1 MNTADMQPGDALD
14 NARELTAFLES
25 AFCAFFEADDGSW
38 PNRDGWGGL
47 FTITILLKDLLERAG
62 EKA

>member
-14 NARELTAFLES
+14 NARELSAFLEC
-25 AFCAFFEADDGSW
+25 AVCAFFEAGDGSR
-38 PNRDGWGGL
+38 PDRDGWGGL
-47 FTITILLKDLLERAG
+47 LTITILLKDMLERAG

>member
-1 MNTADMQPGDALD
+1 MNTADMRPGDALD